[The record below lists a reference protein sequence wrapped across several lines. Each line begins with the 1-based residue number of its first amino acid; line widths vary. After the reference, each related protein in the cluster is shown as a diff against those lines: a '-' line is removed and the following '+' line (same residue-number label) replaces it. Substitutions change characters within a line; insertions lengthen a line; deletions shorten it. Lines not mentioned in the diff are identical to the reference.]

1 MATDKDVRRNEAM
14 ANANLIELELNEYP
28 GRGIVVGLEEKGKYV
43 VQIYWIMGRS
53 ENSRN
58 RIFKFKHG
66 KLFTAAADTSKMKDP
81 SLVIYNAMRERGDD
95 YIVSNGSQT
104 DNVARAPS
112 PLNLNVALREIEY
125 EPDAPHFTQR
135 ITAVCSMLGTSPY
148 AQMMIHRKSVLGTT
162 CDTALYEFELQRGFG
177 HYITTYAHDGNPLPP
192 FKGDPLLVPLS
203 GSITSIANLYW
214 SKLNEE
220 NRISLAVKFIDVKT
234 GKSKIHI
241 INKYKQV
248 R

>member
-1 MATDKDVRRNEAM
+1 MATNLGAKRNEAL
-14 ANANLIELELNEYP
+14 ANANLIELGLNEYP

-58 RIFKFKHG
+58 RIFKSGHG

-81 SLVIYNAMRERGDD
+81 SLVIYNAMRECAKH

-104 DNVARAPS
+104 DNVARAPD
-112 PLNLNVALREIEY
+112 PLVLNVGLHEVEY

-135 ITAVCSMLGTSPY
+135 ITAVCTIGGSPPY

-162 CDTALYEFELQRGFG
+162 CDTVLYGYDLHRGFG
-177 HYITTYAHDGNPLPP
+177 YCMTTYAHDGNPLPP
-192 FKGDPLLVPLS
+192 FKGDPYLVPLS